1 MLKNWKFYFFYFC
14 HGEEKMDGF
23 HWFAVFSQDHTEN
36 NETGPPCLAA
46 GRRTQ
51 DSGSDSRCLPSWWY
65 QQISRLVP
73 FYPHSLV
80 PVDFSTSAD
89 FCHLFLFL
97 PENSDITVVCGTQY
111 MDLSIY
117 LCPIY
122 HAFYNESLMVV
133 NSEFNNPEC
142 FGTPVW
148 NVDPPLLKFTFPIN
162 DSSIS
167 SCNNKFEVY
176 ILHYYFQ
183 CEGELR
189 NLCVSFRI
197 WGYYMVQ
204 VGYGIWLYYSWKLI
218 SCFSHQVINQAGTG
232 QFSDFSNV
240 QYVNIS
246 GVVNSIDPA
255 AGMITYRPQIL
266 YKFSCLYPMQYL
278 LNNTEMAVWV
288 CHATHGWHL
297 HNAWKVKFV
306 LHLINFFFFS

>member
-1 MLKNWKFYFFYFC
+1 MVSIGLLFSHRTTLRIMRLVLLLWQLVFF
-14 HGEEKMDGF
+14 
-23 HWFAVFSQDHTEN
+23 
-36 NETGPPCLAA
+36 L
-46 GRRTQ
+46 RTQ
-51 DSGSDSRCLPSWWY
+51 AQIPDACLLSDTNRSPGLCH
-65 QQISRLVP
+65 

-80 PVDFSTSAD
+80 PVSAD
-89 FCHLFLFL
+89 FHLFLFL

-133 NSEFNNPEC
+133 NSEFNNLEC

-162 DSSIS
+162 ESSIS
-167 SCNNKFEVY
+167 SCNNKFEVN

-183 CEGELR
+183 SSGELR

-204 VGYGIWLYYSWKLI
+204 VGYGIWQYYCWKLI
-218 SCFSHQVINQAGTG
+218 SCFSHKVINQAGTG

-240 QYVNIS
+240 QYINIS

-288 CHATHGWHL
+288 CHTTHGMTPTQCM
-297 HNAWKVKFV
+297 KR
-306 LHLINFFFFS
+306 